1 MNIHKKNLLKDI
13 DVINLS
19 GKRNGD
25 LGKKQI
31 E

>member
-1 MNIHKKNLLKDI
+1 MNIHKKNLKDI